1 MNVGYV
7 RVSTKK
13 QNVQRQIESL
23 KKLNCEEIFIDKESG
38 KDFNRAE
45 YKRMKT
51 FLRKN
56 DVLFF
61 VELERLGRNKEE
73 IDREWQELIDKGVEI
88 VVLDVPILDTRKY
101 QDGLGKLILTLTKE
115 IFSYIAE
122 QERTKLLERQRQ
134 GIDIAKRDGKYK
146 GRPIQYGPDS
156 KGKDKIV
163 YEKIVSLLEN
173 KVSVLDISR
182 ETGIARNTIYKI
194 RKNLALEYT
203 E

>member
-23 KKLNCEEIFIDKESG
+23 EKSGCEKIFIDRESG
-38 KDFNRAE
+38 KDFNRQE

-51 FLRKN
+51 FLRQS

-61 VELERLGRNKEE
+61 VELDRLGRNKEE
-73 IDREWQELIDKGVEI
+73 IDREWQELIDKGVDI

-101 QDGLGKLILTLTKE
+101 KNGLDKLLMSLTKE

-122 QERTKLLERQRQ
+122 QEREKILERQKQ
-134 GIDIAKRDGKYK
+134 GIEIAKREGKFK
-146 GRPIQYGPDS
+146 GRPIKYS
-156 KGKDKIV
+156 VNATGKDKVI
-163 YEKIVSLLEN
+163 YEKIVELLQKKE
-173 KVSVLDISR
+173 SVQDISKNI
-182 ETGIARNTIYKI
+182 GVSRNTIYRIK
-194 RKNLALEYT
+194 KEL
-203 E
+203 